1 MKHSGRNIKRRL
13 YGLTLIG
20 NRLSRIRHFRGHG
33 VHSPFVYSLVRKV
46 FMHKGL
52 FSEDNRALYD
62 ALIALNIPKRRAIEL
77 QNGMLYCGY
86 TTFSIDSTECSAQF
100 NIMTEH
106 YPTAE
111 LERALKRAAEQNTTL
126 VVLFPYLCRERT
138 NVCKSLIERHT
149 STSVDNGGYIL
160 FLNNNLPKQHYRL

>member
-1 MKHSGRNIKRRL
+1 MKHSGRNLKQRL

-52 FSEDNRALYD
+52 LSEDSRALYD
-62 ALIALNIPKRRAIEL
+62 ALTTLKTPKRRAIEL
-77 QNGMLYCGY
+77 QNCMLYCGY
-86 TTFSIDSTECSAQF
+86 TTFSIDSPECCAEF
-100 NIMTEH
+100 NILTEH

-111 LERALKRAAEQNTTL
+111 LERALSRAAELGTTL
-126 VVLFPYLCRERT
+126 VVLSPYLCRERKD
-138 NVCKSLIERHT
+138 VCQSLIARHT

-160 FLNNNLPKQHYRL
+160 YLNNYLPKQHYRL

>member
-1 MKHSGRNIKRRL
+1 MKHSGRNLKRRL

-33 VHSPFVYSLVRKV
+33 VHSPFVYNLVRKV

-52 FSEDNRALYD
+52 LSDENRSLYD
-62 ALIALNIPKRRAIEL
+62 AIVALGTPTRLATEL
-77 QNGMLYCGY
+77 QNILTYCDY
-86 TTFSIDSTECSAQF
+86 HTFSIDSADCVAEF
-100 NIMTEH
+100 NILTEH

-111 LERALKRAAEQNTTL
+111 LNGALSRAAERGTTL
-126 VVLFPYLCRERT
+126 VVMFPYLYRERT
-138 NVCKSLIERHT
+138 DVCQNLIDLHT

-160 FLNNNLPKQHYRL
+160 FFNNYLPKQHYRL

>member
-1 MKHSGRNIKRRL
+1 MKHSGRNLKRRL

-52 FSEDNRALYD
+52 LSDENRSLYD
-62 ALIALNIPKRRAIEL
+62 AIVALGTPTRLATEL
-77 QNGMLYCGY
+77 QNILTYCDY
-86 TTFSIDSTECSAQF
+86 HTFSIDSADCVAEF
-100 NIMTEH
+100 NILTEY

-111 LERALKRAAEQNTTL
+111 LKGALSRAAERGTTL
-126 VVLFPYLCRERT
+126 VVMFPYLYRERT
-138 NVCKSLIERHT
+138 DVCQSLIDLHT

-160 FLNNNLPKQHYRL
+160 FFNNYLPKQHYRL